1 MENTNIKEELKLYA
15 YSVSAINQALTIID
29 KEMKPVGIESIRAIS
44 YLIDIL
50 THPYSELTD
59 TDLKEKI
66 IKDVPIFEADK
77 AEVSE

>member
-1 MENTNIKEELKLYA
+1 MENNINVKKETKLYA
-15 YSVSAINQALTIID
+15 YSVNAINQVIDIID
-29 KEMKPVGIESIRAIS
+29 KEIRPVGIESIRAIS

-59 TDLKEKI
+59 TDLENMKNA
-66 IKDVPIFEADK
+66 PIFEADK